1 MEQTQKTLKKPSAGM
16 TLFIMLI
23 SMTAGAMCM
32 NKVPPLFTYINAA
45 LNIQN
50 ETMSGALMS
59 VFVFSGIILALPIGM
74 IITKVGIYK
83 IGLFALICSAVGSFL
98 GAVDGGYA
106 LLLCSRVIEGVGL
119 MFLATLG
126 PSTVGAAF
134 SDKNRGS
141 AMGLLMCFMA
151 FGQIIM
157 FNLAP
162 RIAETSSWRNVWWVT
177 GVFSAV
183 ALVIWLFAVR
193 GMNDGASTSEPG
205 GDKQSV
211 MGAVLRNGY
220 VWLIGLTVTF
230 YLVAQQGVLAFWP
243 RYLTEIRGVDAIT
256 AGSWTSIAS
265 VVGIPVGILAGVAA
279 DKMGS
284 RKKPLVVLSFACAV
298 VYLFAPSFS
307 TSGYIVM
314 IVLYGIATMGIMGLC
329 FSSIPEVIDSPEQ
342 GNMAVSV
349 VNMMQWIGIF
359 ISSILF
365 GSLLG
370 SFGWNAAFYSMAPI
384 AVLSGIFTLINK
396 RLK

>member
-1 MEQTQKTLKKPSAGM
+1 MERTAKKPSAGM
-16 TLFIMLI
+16 TLFIMLL

-32 NKVPPLFTYINAA
+32 NKVPPLFTFINAA

-50 ETMSGALMS
+50 DTLSGLLMS

-74 IITKVGIYK
+74 IITKVGTYK
-83 IGLFALICSAVGSFL
+83 IGLFALACSAVGSFL
-98 GAVDGGYA
+98 GAINGGYG
-106 LLLCSRVIEGVGL
+106 LLLVSRIIEGVGL

-134 SDKNRGS
+134 SDKNRGT

-162 RIAETSSWRNVWWVT
+162 RIAEAGSWRNVWWIT
-177 GVFSAV
+177 GAFSVV

-193 GMNDGASTSEPG
+193 GLDNGASAPEAG
-205 GDKQSV
+205 GEKQSV
-211 MGAVLRNGY
+211 LGAVLKNRY
-220 VWLIGLTVTF
+220 VWFIGLTVTF

-243 RYLTEIRGVDAIT
+243 RYLTEVRGIDAVT

-265 VVGIPVGILAGVAA
+265 VVGIPVGILAGLVA

-284 RKKPLVVLSFACAV
+284 RKKPLVVLSLACAV
-298 VYLFAPSFS
+298 VYFFAPSFS

-314 IVLYGIATMGIMGLC
+314 IILYGIATMGIMGLC
-329 FSSIPEVIDSPEQ
+329 FSSVPEVIDDPEQ
-342 GNMAVSV
+342 GNMAVSI
-349 VNMMQWIGIF
+349 VNMCQWIGIF

-370 SFGWNAAFYSMAPI
+370 KFGWNTTFYAMVPI
-384 AVLSGIFTLINK
+384 ALLSGFFTLINK
-396 RLK
+396 RLR